1 MSSVVF
7 LAALVLLL
15 LTSTVVNASGDGFK
29 LLTSPTFLP
38 EEASLTT
45 ISPSDTLYIYVW
57 SDSIDE
63 SDMKKNKYEIK
74 FSDDRFKGELTSED
88 GYFKAA
94 INFSDVAK
102 EGGALGQATLTIKL
116 EDGNKNKL
124 EFEDIVFNRVEAAPA
139 ENKGEINEEDATGE
153 IIEDKVSTPPTNAP
167 TTMAPS
173 SSPTAFPTASST
185 PSALPTSSP
194 TPMPST
200 SPSDPCVPCSNDP
213 SIQMKSMN
221 RTCETWRLTE
231 RKCSAPSYAWRKNK
245 SCKLSCYLW
254 GRAYDSDVCCS
265 PDEAVVEEVPATN
278 STIVSAEP

>member
-1 MSSVVF
+1 MSSVVL

-15 LTSTVVNASGDGFK
+15 LISTVANASGDSGEGFK

-38 EEASLTT
+38 EEDSLTT

-63 SDMKKNKYEIK
+63 GNMRKKKYEIK

-94 INFSDVAK
+94 IDFSDVGK
-102 EGGALGQATLTIKL
+102 EGGALGYATLTIKL

-124 EFEDIVFNRVEAAPA
+124 QFEDIVFNRVEAAPA

-153 IIEDKVSTPPTNAP
+153 INEDKVSTPPTDEP

-173 SSPTAFPTASST
+173 SSPTDLPTASST
-185 PSALPTSSP
+185 PSAFPTSSP
-194 TPMPST
+194 TPMPSA

-213 SIQMKSMN
+213 SAAMKSMN

-231 RKCSAPSYAWRKNK
+231 RKCAEPSYPWRKNK

-254 GRAYDSDVCCS
+254 GKAYDSDVCCR
-265 PDEAVVEEVPATN
+265 PDVAIVEEVSAT
-278 STIVSAEP
+278 P